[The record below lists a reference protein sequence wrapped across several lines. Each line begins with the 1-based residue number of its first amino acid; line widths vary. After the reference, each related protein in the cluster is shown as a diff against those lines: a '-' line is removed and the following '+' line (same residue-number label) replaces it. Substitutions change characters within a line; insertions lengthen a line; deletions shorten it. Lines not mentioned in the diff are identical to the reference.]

1 MADDDSWL
9 YGEDNE
15 EEQEESRETQEVQE
29 ADVVKGETLLI
40 GLYIVYLQFYMYITF
55 TNYLHLPFLLEL
67 SQVND
72 MAPVEEDDG
81 GGSGSDDDSDDDGI
95 KVTIDKDK
103 IEAAKSS
110 YQNMQV
116 LFKVLLISE
125 LVDNLWYFS

>member
-55 TNYLHLPFLLEL
+55 IN
-67 SQVND
+67 
-72 MAPVEEDDG
+72 
-81 GGSGSDDDSDDDGI
+81 
-95 KVTIDKDK
+95 
-103 IEAAKSS
+103 
-110 YQNMQV
+110 
-116 LFKVLLISE
+116 
-125 LVDNLWYFS
+125 

>member
-40 GLYIVYLQFYMYITF
+40 TF
-55 TNYLHLPFLLEL
+55 TNYLHLPFLEL